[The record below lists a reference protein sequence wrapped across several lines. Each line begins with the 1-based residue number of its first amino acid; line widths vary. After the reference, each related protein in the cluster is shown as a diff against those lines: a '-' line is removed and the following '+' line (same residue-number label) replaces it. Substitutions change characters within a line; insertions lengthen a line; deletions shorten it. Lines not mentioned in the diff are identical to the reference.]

1 MKRIFFF
8 ISVLLLSSAYLL
20 SPVQATDSNVVIDQ
34 ASNKLK
40 SWDIFLSGRCKG
52 RVDYPHI
59 SSHVKGT
66 VNVILGIDC
75 PGEFTSINAIFY
87 RSPIKTP
94 ADVMIGHKSGRNKI
108 AMNVAVPCLTNEG
121 LSVHSYFVTATFV
134 ATRHMPVIKTFSW
147 PVSC

>member
-1 MKRIFFF
+1 MKRIPALILVLILALASL
-8 ISVLLLSSAYLL
+8 ISPAY
-20 SPVQATDSNVVIDQ
+20 ATDSNVVLEQ

-40 SWDIFLSGRCKG
+40 SWSIFLSGKCKG

-66 VNVILGIDC
+66 VNVMLGIDC

-87 RSPIKTP
+87 RSPIKTA
-94 ADVMIGHKSGRNKI
+94 ADVSLGRKSGRNKI
-108 AMNVAVPCLTNEG
+108 TMYVAVPCLSNEG

-134 ATRHMPVIKTFSW
+134 ATRHIPVIKTFSW

>member
-1 MKRIFFF
+1 MKRI
-8 ISVLLLSSAYLL
+8 IILSSLILLSSTSLVFPA
-20 SPVQATDSNVVIDQ
+20 QATDSSVVIEQ
-34 ASNKLK
+34 ASNQLK

-87 RSPIKTP
+87 RSPIKTA
-94 ADVMIGHKSGRNKI
+94 ADVMVGHKSGRNKI
-108 AMNVAVPCLTNEG
+108 AMNVAVPCLSNEG
-121 LSVHSYFVTATFV
+121 LSVHSYFITATFV
-134 ATRHMPVIKTFSW
+134 ATRHIPVIKTFSW